1 LPLDAVGLTPLFA
14 NVTDR
19 LRNAQALGEHPLR
32 TRGGRGEATFLR
44 FSQRFVVETSFV
56 EARGSIGFPAAYL
69 RLARPKQ
76 WTKNGFVLAGVVFS
90 GEALQASSLLAAL
103 LAFVAFCALSGAVYA
118 ANDLLDV
125 QEDRK
130 HPTKRLRPV
139 ASGEIPVRVAA
150 LYAALLASMG
160 LALAF
165 FVGLGVGLAGLAY
178 LALQAVYTPLLK
190 HEVILDVMSISAGF
204 VIRALAGAAAV
215 GAPISPWLVVC
226 TGFLTLYLGFS
237 KRRYELYVLGEG
249 GQTYRRNLK
258 DYSVEML
265 DQMMNIMVAATI
277 IAYAMY
283 TFFAYEH
290 PYMMASIPFVIYGVF
305 RYLLLVHRD
314 GGGDPDT
321 LLLRDRAL
329 QVTLLLW
336 VAVVMAVIYF
346 F

>member
-1 LPLDAVGLTPLFA
+1 M
-14 NVTDR
+14 
-19 LRNAQALGEHPLR
+19 
-32 TRGGRGEATFLR
+32 
-44 FSQRFVVETSFV
+44 VETSFMEV
-56 EARGSIGFPAAYL
+56 GGSIGLPSAFL

-90 GEALQASSLLAAL
+90 GDVLQVPSVVAAL

-118 ANDLLDV
+118 TNDILDV
-125 QEDRK
+125 AEDRK

-139 ASGEIPVRVAA
+139 ASGEISLRIAA
-150 LYAALLASMG
+150 LYAVLLAAGG

-178 LALQAVYTPLLK
+178 LVLQAVYTLVLK
-190 HEVILDVMSISAGF
+190 HMVVLDVMSISAGF
-204 VIRALAGAAAV
+204 VIRALAGVAAV
-215 GAPISPWLVVC
+215 GEPISSWLVVC
-226 TGFLTLYLGFS
+226 TGLLTLFLGFS
-237 KRRYELYVLGEG
+237 KRRYELFVLRDEAEV
-249 GQTYRRNLK
+249 YRRNLK

-277 IAYAMY
+277 IAYTMY
-283 TFFAYEH
+283 TFFAYNH
-290 PYMMASIPFVIYGVF
+290 SYMMASIPFVIYGVF
-305 RYLLLVHRD
+305 RYMLLVHRD

-321 LLLRDRAL
+321 LLLSDRPL

-336 VAVVMAVIYF
+336 LAVVMTVIYF